1 MKGDIQTFDDIK
13 LLVQSFYSK
22 AQYDDTIGYFFTE
35 VMEIDW
41 ENHFPRMYQFW
52 ESVLLGK
59 ATYKGN
65 PMLKHIAL
73 HRKEALTDEH
83 FERWIRIWNETVDLH
98 FEGVIADK
106 AKSRACSIKDL
117 MKFKVGQV
125 SDV

>member
-1 MKGDIQTFDDIK
+1 MKNDICTCEDIQ

-35 VMEIDW
+35 VMPINW
-41 ENHFPRMYQFW
+41 EDHFPRMYRFW

-73 HRKEALTDEH
+73 HRKEALTDVH
-83 FERWIRIWNETVDLH
+83 FERWLSIWNATVDEH
-98 FEGVIADK
+98 FAGAIAEK

-117 MKFKVGQV
+117 MQYKVGQV
-125 SDV
+125 N